1 MEDRDRFYETP
12 VTGTVNPSNAATMQ
26 RQPATTTQPQLP
38 PQNTTPNFQEYIVRE
53 GETLTSI
60 AIKYK
65 ANAQELAIVNNKEVN
80 EVLIVGQ
87 RILVPVK

>member
-1 MEDRDRFYETP
+1 M
-12 VTGTVNPSNAATMQ
+12 
-26 RQPATTTQPQLP
+26 
-38 PQNTTPNFQEYIVRE
+38 RE
-53 GETLTSI
+53 GETLSSI

-65 ANAQELAIVNNKEVN
+65 ADAQELAIVNNKEVN

>member
-1 MEDRDRFYETP
+1 MKRHFDRHGESERCYHAAKARSDHT
-12 VTGTVNPSNAATMQ
+12 AATAS
-26 RQPATTTQPQLP
+26 PEYNPQLSRVYCKRRRNP
-38 PQNTTPNFQEYIVRE
+38 E
-53 GETLTSI
+53 LH

-87 RILVPVK
+87 RITRVPVK